1 MQKNRFDNQ
10 TSLKG
15 FSTFLTISLAF
26 SIAIVIPALLIPF
39 IAISHY
45 DYDYSGVNDEE
56 RSDEEEAAIAIET
69 DQPKPVNHMGVDQSK
84 LVTRPKLIPVIFFF
98 FFYSPIRYDGAKSR

>member
-26 SIAIVIPALLIPF
+26 SIAIVITALLIPF

-45 DYDYSGVNDEE
+45 DYDYGGVNDEE
-56 RSDEEEAAIAIET
+56 SSDEEEA
-69 DQPKPVNHMGVDQSK
+69 VS
-84 LVTRPKLIPVIFFF
+84 LKLISQNQSITRVLISQNWLP
-98 FFYSPIRYDGAKSR
+98 DQN